1 MLHCAF
7 LPLEINSNKSIFV
20 WAGECLESHLWAG
33 SVVVGWQCGSETL
46 KGSSYICLRR
56 RLSGVTPLR
65 WSRSR
70 RMTMRLGDPESGL
83 FSYSCLRL
91 RLFKVVPLRWICS
104 CRLSMRTLEW
114 SRTTGRQCG
123 SATLK
128 AASSHIFASAGGCLA
143 LCISLINIGG
153 DTDYIHKIN
162 EYLPSFILRNNCK
175 TFSQILK
182 YKKKG
187 VIIKSH

>member
-7 LPLEINSNKSIFV
+7 LPLESNSNKSIFV

-46 KGSSYICLRR
+46 KGASYICLRR

-104 CRLSMRTLEW
+104 CRLTMRTFEW
-114 SRTTGRQCG
+114 SRNHRTAMRLGNPESG
-123 SATLK
+123 FFSY
-128 AASSHIFASAGGCLA
+128 ICLSRRVFGP
-143 LCISLINIGG
+143 LHLLN
-153 DTDYIHKIN
+153 
-162 EYLPSFILRNNCK
+162 
-175 TFSQILK
+175 
-182 YKKKG
+182 
-187 VIIKSH
+187 